1 MPRTTRSLLL
11 VALTALA
18 GSLALPASAAP
29 FAHSAVLAAPKAK
42 PKAKAKPPLQGK
54 KAIAVG
60 TIAGKRAGKVRQ
72 LIFERLK
79 DSNAYEVA
87 DTEDLKPG
95 DKKATIAKNAKALKV
110 NGVLLGRV
118 SDKHVLT
125 LNVYGADGKL
135 VKEVEFKGGTPEKL
149 ENAVRNEFDL
159 LAGPAI
165 AQATGGKNL
174 AESKPPPTEVV
185 EEEEEEPGTAEEE
198 PKEEE
203 PKEEEEEPEQ
213 PKEEDED
220 ESGDGGKSEPSKP
233 GRDPF
238 ELVGGVRGYN
248 RKFAYQAPVTD
259 LLPYSL
265 GFGPALLLG
274 GRVYPA
280 AFFRDDFAAN
290 VGIVA
295 HGELGIATSTDYTTN
310 VPGGG
315 QIIQELE
322 TVSQEWN
329 LGLIVRL
336 PLDPVELSLS
346 GVYGMHTFILRGDE
360 FGEGLPPLVPD
371 VKYQYLRPSLEGRG
385 RVSKF
390 LLGAH
395 VAPRFLLSIE
405 QIDLEG
411 IWFPGATGFGFEF
424 GVMGGYAVLP
434 FLDVVV
440 GFDYLR
446 YGFDF
451 SGIPKDAPTCASTF
465 DPPGC
470 QKVAEGASDTY
481 ISGWLGAMVRFG
493 GSEPKK

>member
-1 MPRTTRSLLL
+1 L
-11 VALTALA
+11 VALTALT
-18 GSLALPASAAP
+18 GSLPFTASAAP
-29 FAHSAVLAAPKAK
+29 LSPPAVLAK
-42 PKAKAKPPLQGK
+42 PKPKPPLQGK
-54 KAIAVG
+54 KGIAIG
-60 TIAGKRAGKVRQ
+60 TIAGKRTSKVRQ
-72 LIFERLK
+72 LIFQRLK

-95 DKKATIAKNAKALKV
+95 DKKANIARNAKALNV

-118 SDKHVLT
+118 SNKFDLT
-125 LNVYGADGKL
+125 LNVYSADGRL
-135 VKEVEFKGGTPEKL
+135 VKEVVFRGGTPEKL
-149 ENAVRNEFDL
+149 ENAVRNEFDM

-165 AQATGGKNL
+165 AKATGGKNL
-174 AESKPPPTEVV
+174 AESKPPAAAV
-185 EEEEEEPGTAEEE
+185 EEEEEEEPEVTEEE
-198 PKEEE
+198 PKDEEQA
-203 PKEEEEEPEQ
+203 EEEEPVE
-213 PKEEDED
+213 PAENDEEE
-220 ESGDGGKSEPSKP
+220 ESGPSEPSKP

-238 ELVGGVRGYN
+238 ELTGGLRGYN
-248 RKFAYQAPVTD
+248 RKFAYDAPVTE

-265 GFGPALLLG
+265 GFGPSLFLD

-290 VGIVA
+290 IGITG
-295 HGELGIATSTDYTTN
+295 HGDLGIATSTDYTTN

-315 QIIQELE
+315 QIVQELE
-322 TVSQEWN
+322 TVAQEWN

-336 PLDPVELSLS
+336 PLDAVELSLS
-346 GVYGMHTFILRGDE
+346 GVYGVQTFILRGDE

-371 VKYQYLRPSLEGRG
+371 VKYQYFRPSLEGRA

-390 LLGAH
+390 LVGGH

-405 QIDLEG
+405 QIDLDG

-424 GVMGGYAVLP
+424 GVMGGYALLP
-434 FLDVVV
+434 FLDVVI

-451 SGIPKDAPTCASTF
+451 SGIPKDLPTCATTF

-470 QKVAEGASDTY
+470 QKVAKGASDTY